1 MLRRGSGDILRIY
14 TAAVLMRFCCGYA
27 KINVKTVFKG
37 QTVME
42 PVLKKSALEID
53 DQLFTF
59 FQGNSTSKL
68 LFAEYFCENGI
79 CDNLQTGGQFKVQGE
94 DIVLVIKNVNITN
107 SGEYCVSLNNLQVV
121 CTFTLEVQESTDQ
134 KKNTTEKE
142 IFLSSVLTWLIAVII
157 ITVVLL
163 AIIGVICLKKKM
175 YPGREPPAN
184 QHELTNPSEPVEPK
198 CCLVV

>member
-1 MLRRGSGDILRIY
+1 
-14 TAAVLMRFCCGYA
+14 
-27 KINVKTVFKG
+27 
-37 QTVME
+37 ME

-53 DQLFTF
+53 DQLFT
-59 FQGNSTSKL
+59 
-68 LFAEYFCENGI
+68 EYFCENGI
-79 CDNLQTGGQFKVQGE
+79 CDNLQTGGQFKVQGD
-94 DIVLVIKNVNITN
+94 DIVLVIQNVNITN

-134 KKNTTEKE
+134 KKNTIEKA
-142 IFLSSVLTWLIAVII
+142 WLIPVII